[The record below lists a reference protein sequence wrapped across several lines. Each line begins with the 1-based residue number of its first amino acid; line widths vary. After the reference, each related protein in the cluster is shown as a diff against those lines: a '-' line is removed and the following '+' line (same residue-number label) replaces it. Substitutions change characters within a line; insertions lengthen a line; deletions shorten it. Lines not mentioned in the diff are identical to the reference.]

1 MSNST
6 LSFIIQFAK
15 NTKFQNIPS
24 SPILVYFKQVFFDL
38 LCHDTNLND
47 SHLPLLN
54 STQFL
59 FFFFQKCR
67 SITSNLAATREA
79 HTHTHTHTPILK
91 LQQVTMSLL
100 SPTCLLLSVKSL
112 IRPCVLTHTYTCIHT
127 HTII

>member
-59 FFFFQKCR
+59 FFFFKNVDQ
-67 SITSNLAATREA
+67 L
-79 HTHTHTHTPILK
+79 L
-91 LQQVTMSLL
+91 VT
-100 SPTCLLLSVKSL
+100 
-112 IRPCVLTHTYTCIHT
+112 
-127 HTII
+127 